1 MVKIVK
7 KSVKALEE
15 LKLNHDLVDIRR
27 IRNPNTKKFT
37 WRQKTPFV
45 QRRLNFWLVS
55 DSLQDE
61 IHSTNIILSV
71 KTDHS
76 GISLS
81 FRSIKNQK
89 TGPSYWKFNSSL
101 VDDPDYVNLINIQYP
116 QWSKNL
122 KK

>member
-15 LKLNHDLVDIRR
+15 LKLNHDLVDIWR
-27 IRNPNTKKFT
+27 IGNPNTKKFT

-61 IHSTNIILSV
+61 IHSNNERTRRFLQRLYQG
-71 KTDHS
+71 KTKQPS
-76 GISLS
+76 NE
-81 FRSIKNQK
+81 SIFLKIK
-89 TGPSYWKFNSSL
+89 TY
-101 VDDPDYVNLINIQYP
+101 
-116 QWSKNL
+116 
-122 KK
+122 

>member
-15 LKLNHDLVDIRR
+15 LKLNHDLVDIWR

-101 VDDPDYVNLINIQYP
+101 VDDPDYVNLINMRYP